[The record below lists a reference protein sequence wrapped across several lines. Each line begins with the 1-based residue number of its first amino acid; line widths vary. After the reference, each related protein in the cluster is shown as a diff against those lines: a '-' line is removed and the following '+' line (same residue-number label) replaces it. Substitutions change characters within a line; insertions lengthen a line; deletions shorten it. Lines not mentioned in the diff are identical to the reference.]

1 MGMKNWIFYII
12 AISFVQFGFSQLNK
26 IEDYDSIVSYQVKKK
41 ETLFNISK
49 KFKINIEDI
58 FQFNPELRDQ
68 KLRKNSII
76 NIPLKKI
83 KKNIYLDSSINQKT
97 IDENKLLNQINKK
110 KNPKKNNINLAFLA
124 PIKID
129 EIQYD
134 SINQTKEFLKK
145 INLTTISIDFYN
157 GMKMAIDEESN
168 KDIRINLDVFDTK
181 NRIDVIKD
189 LKENIDFNNYDFV
202 IGPLITRNFNY
213 FNSNDVKT
221 KIVSPLITADVE
233 FRENTIITTAPDSLK
248 RKFVF
253 EMIDEMIELKNDQCV
268 LIISD
273 QKNEKTKNELLIK
286 FPNAEKID
294 INDKN
299 LFVDPKITDS
309 LMYDNKEN
317 WVFLETNRSNVISS
331 VSSLLNSQINE
342 ERKIKLISSV
352 SVENYDNP
360 NISYE
365 KLGNLNFIYPS
376 DSFPDQSDALD
387 VFKSNF
393 LDQIGKYPNRVSIKA
408 YDLIKDLL
416 QRFIYYRNYS
426 GFDIDYET
434 SLLNNKYNYKE
445 MDEQGLR
452 NQSFY
457 IVKHKELQVI
467 DLTNK

>member
-12 AISFVQFGFSQLNK
+12 AISFVQFGLSQFNK

-76 NIPLKKI
+76 SIPLKKI
-83 KKNIYLDSSINQKT
+83 KKNINQKT
-97 IDENKLLNQINKK
+97 IDENKLLNQINKN

-233 FRENTIITTAPDSLK
+233 FRDNTIITTAPDSLK

-253 EMIDEMIELKNDQCV
+253 EMIDEMIELNNDQCV

-294 INDKN
+294 INDEN

>member
-76 NIPLKKI
+76 SIPLKKI

-97 IDENKLLNQINKK
+97 IDENKLLNQINKN

-157 GMKMAIDEESN
+157 GMKMAIDEESSE
-168 KDIRINLDVFDTK
+168 DIRINLDVFDTK

-294 INDKN
+294 INDEN

-416 QRFIYYRNYS
+416 QRFIYYRNYT

>member
-1 MGMKNWIFYII
+1 MKNWILYII
-12 AISFVQFGFSQLNK
+12 AVLFFQFGFSQSNG
-26 IEDYDSIVSYQVKKK
+26 IEDYDSIVSYQIKKK

-58 FQFNPELRDQ
+58 FLFNPELRGQ
-68 KLRKNSII
+68 KLKKNSII
-76 NIPLKKI
+76 NIPLKRI
-83 KKNIYLDSSINQKT
+83 KKNIYLDPSTNQKT
-97 IDENKLLNQINKK
+97 IDENKFLNQIPKN
-110 KNPKKNNINLAFLA
+110 KNPKKNNINLALLV
-124 PIKID
+124 PLKID
-129 EIQYD
+129 EIEYD

-168 KDIRINLDVFDTK
+168 QDIKINFDVFDTK
-181 NRIDVIKD
+181 NRIDVIKK
-189 LKENIDFNNYDFV
+189 LKEKIDFNNYDFV
-202 IGPLITRNFNY
+202 IGPLITRNFNF
-213 FNSNDVKT
+213 FNSNNIKT
-221 KIVSPLITADVE
+221 KIVSPLITSDVE
-233 FRENTIITTAPDSLK
+233 LRDNTIITTAPDSLK
-248 RKFVF
+248 RKFVYKI
-253 EMIDEMIELKNDQCV
+253 IDEMIELKNDQCV

-273 QKNEKTKNELLIK
+273 QENEKTKNELLMK

-294 INDKN
+294 LSDEN

-309 LMYDNKEN
+309 LMYSNKEN

-331 VSSLLNSQINE
+331 VTSLLNSQINE

-352 SVENYDNP
+352 SVENFDNP

-376 DSFPDQSDALD
+376 NSFPDQSEALN
-387 VFKSNF
+387 VFKLNF
-393 LDQIGKYPNRVSIKA
+393 LNQIGKYPNRISIKA

-445 MDEQGLR
+445 TDQQGLR

-457 IVKHKELQVI
+457 IIKHKELEVI

>member
-1 MGMKNWIFYII
+1 MKNWILYII
-12 AISFVQFGFSQLNK
+12 AVLFFQFGFSQSNG
-26 IEDYDSIVSYQVKKK
+26 IEDYDSIVSYQIKKK

-58 FQFNPELRDQ
+58 FLFNPELRGQ
-68 KLRKNSII
+68 KLKKNSII
-76 NIPLKKI
+76 NIPLKRI
-83 KKNIYLDSSINQKT
+83 KKNIYLDSSINQKI
-97 IDENKLLNQINKK
+97 IDENKFLNQIPKN
-110 KNPKKNNINLAFLA
+110 KNPKNNNINLALLL
-124 PIKID
+124 PLKID
-129 EIQYD
+129 EIEYD

-168 KDIRINLDVFDTK
+168 QDIKINFDVFDTK
-181 NRIDVIKD
+181 NRIDVIKK
-189 LKENIDFNNYDFV
+189 LKEKIDFNNYDFV
-202 IGPLITRNFNY
+202 IGPLITRNFNF
-213 FNSNDVKT
+213 FNSNNIKT
-221 KIVSPLITADVE
+221 KIVSPLITSDVE
-233 FRENTIITTAPDSLK
+233 LRDNTIITTAPDSLK
-248 RKFVF
+248 RKFVYKI
-253 EMIDEMIELKNDQCV
+253 IDEMIELKNDQCA

-273 QKNEKTKNELLIK
+273 QENEKTKNELLMK

-294 INDKN
+294 LSDEN

-309 LMYDNKEN
+309 LMYSNKEN

-331 VSSLLNSQINE
+331 VTSLLNSQINE

-352 SVENYDNP
+352 SVENFDNP

-376 DSFPDQSDALD
+376 NSFPDQSEALN
-387 VFKSNF
+387 VFKLNF
-393 LDQIGKYPNRVSIKA
+393 LNQIGKYPNRISIKA

-445 MDEQGLR
+445 TDQQGLR

-457 IVKHKELQVI
+457 IIKHKELEVI

>member
-1 MGMKNWIFYII
+1 MKNWIFYII
-12 AISFVQFGFSQLNK
+12 TISFVQFGLSQFNK

-233 FRENTIITTAPDSLK
+233 FKENTIITTAPDSLK

-294 INDKN
+294 INDNN

-393 LDQIGKYPNRVSIKA
+393 LDQIGKYPNRISIKA

-426 GFDIDYET
+426 GFDLDYET

>member
-12 AISFVQFGFSQLNK
+12 AISFVQFGLSQFNK
-26 IEDYDSIVSYQVKKK
+26 IEDYDSIVYYQVKKK

-213 FNSNDVKT
+213 FNSNNVKT
-221 KIVSPLITADVE
+221 KIVSPLITSDVE
-233 FRENTIITTAPDSLK
+233 LRDNTIITTAPDSLK

-253 EMIDEMIELKNDQCV
+253 EMIDEMIELNNDQCV

-294 INDKN
+294 INDEN

-376 DSFPDQSDALD
+376 DSFPNQSDALD

-445 MDEQGLR
+445 IDEQGLR

-457 IVKHKELQVI
+457 IIKHKELQVI

>member
-1 MGMKNWIFYII
+1 MKNWILNII
-12 AISFVQFGFSQLNK
+12 AVLFFQFGFSQSNG
-26 IEDYDSIVSYQVKKK
+26 IEDYDSIVSYQIKKK

-58 FQFNPELRDQ
+58 FLFNPELRGQ
-68 KLRKNSII
+68 KLKKNSII
-76 NIPLKKI
+76 NIPLKRI

-97 IDENKLLNQINKK
+97 IDENKFLNQIPKN
-110 KNPKKNNINLAFLA
+110 KNPKKNNINLALLV
-124 PIKID
+124 PLKID
-129 EIQYD
+129 EIEYD

-168 KDIRINLDVFDTK
+168 QDIKINFDVFDTK
-181 NRIDVIKD
+181 NRIDVIKM
-189 LKENIDFNNYDFV
+189 LKEKIDFNNYDFV
-202 IGPLITRNFNY
+202 IGPLITRNFNF
-213 FNSNDVKT
+213 FNSNNIKT
-221 KIVSPLITADVE
+221 KVVSPLITSNVE
-233 FRENTIITTAPDSLK
+233 LRANTIITTAPDSLK
-248 RKFVF
+248 RKFVYKI
-253 EMIDEMIELKNDQCV
+253 IDEMIELKNDQCV

>member
-12 AISFVQFGFSQLNK
+12 AISFVQFGLSQFNK

-83 KKNIYLDSSINQKT
+83 KKNIYLDSNINQKT
-97 IDENKLLNQINKK
+97 IDENKFLNQINKN

-189 LKENIDFNNYDFV
+189 LKENIDFNNYDFI

-213 FNSNDVKT
+213 FNSNNIKT
-221 KIVSPLITADVE
+221 KIVSPLISSDVE

-253 EMIDEMIELKNDQCV
+253 EMIDQMIELKNDQCV

-273 QKNEKTKNELLIK
+273 QKNEKTKNELLMK

-294 INDKN
+294 ISDEN

-309 LMYDNKEN
+309 LMYNNKEN

-393 LDQIGKYPNRVSIKA
+393 LNQIGKYPNRVSIKA

-416 QRFIYYRNYS
+416 QRFIYYRNYT

-445 MDEQGLR
+445 IDEQGLR

-457 IVKHKELQVI
+457 IIKHKELQVI

>member
-1 MGMKNWIFYII
+1 MKNCIFYII

-76 NIPLKKI
+76 SIPLKKI

-97 IDENKLLNQINKK
+97 IDENKLLNQINKD

-157 GMKMAIDEESN
+157 GMKMAIDEESSE
-168 KDIRINLDVFDTK
+168 DIRINLDVFDTK

-189 LKENIDFNNYDFV
+189 LKENMDFNNYDFV
-202 IGPLITRNFNY
+202 IGPLISRNFNY
-213 FNSNDVKT
+213 FNSIDVKT
-221 KIVSPLITADVE
+221 KIVSPLITSDVE
-233 FRENTIITTAPDSLK
+233 LRDNTIITTAPDSLK

-253 EMIDEMIELKNDQCV
+253 EVIDEMIELKNDQCV

-286 FPNAEKID
+286 FPNAEEID
-294 INDKN
+294 INDEN

-393 LDQIGKYPNRVSIKA
+393 LDQTGKYPNRISIKA

-416 QRFIYYRNYS
+416 QRFIYYRNYT

-445 MDEQGLR
+445 IDEQGLR

-457 IVKHKELQVI
+457 IIKHKELQVI

>member
-1 MGMKNWIFYII
+1 MKNWIFYII

-97 IDENKLLNQINKK
+97 IDENKLLNQINKN

-134 SINQTKEFLKK
+134 SINQAKEFLKK

-181 NRIDVIKD
+181 NRIDVIKK
-189 LKENIDFNNYDFV
+189 LKEKVDFNNYDFV

-213 FNSNDVKT
+213 FNSNNVKT
-221 KIVSPLITADVE
+221 KIVSPLITSDVE
-233 FRENTIITTAPDSLK
+233 LRDNTIITTAPDSLK

-253 EMIDEMIELKNDQCV
+253 EMIDEMIELNNDQCV

-376 DSFPDQSDALD
+376 DSFPEQSDALD
-387 VFKSNF
+387 IFKSNF

>member
-12 AISFVQFGFSQLNK
+12 AISFVQFGLSQFNK

>member
-1 MGMKNWIFYII
+1 MKNWIFYII
-12 AISFVQFGFSQLNK
+12 AISFVQFGFPQLNK

-76 NIPLKKI
+76 SIPLKKI

-97 IDENKLLNQINKK
+97 IDENKLLNQINKN

-213 FNSNDVKT
+213 FNSNNVKT
-221 KIVSPLITADVE
+221 KIVSPLITSDVE
-233 FRENTIITTAPDSLK
+233 LRDNTIITTAPDSLK

-253 EMIDEMIELKNDQCV
+253 EMIDEMIELNNDQCV

-294 INDKN
+294 INNEN

-317 WVFLETNRSNVISS
+317 WVFLETNSSNVISS

-416 QRFIYYRNYS
+416 QRFIYYRNYT

-445 MDEQGLR
+445 IDEQGLR

-457 IVKHKELQVI
+457 IIKHKELQVI

>member
-1 MGMKNWIFYII
+1 MKNWIFYII
-12 AISFVQFGFSQLNK
+12 AISFVQFGLSQFNK

-233 FRENTIITTAPDSLK
+233 LRENTIITTAPDSLK

-294 INDKN
+294 INDNN

-309 LMYDNKEN
+309 LMYENKEN

>member
-1 MGMKNWIFYII
+1 MKNWILYII
-12 AISFVQFGFSQLNK
+12 AVLFFQFGFSQLNK

-76 NIPLKKI
+76 SIPLKKI
-83 KKNIYLDSSINQKT
+83 KKNIYLDSNINQKT
-97 IDENKLLNQINKK
+97 IDENKLLNQIPKN
-110 KNPKKNNINLAFLA
+110 KNPKKNNINLALLV
-124 PIKID
+124 PLKID
-129 EIQYD
+129 EIEYD

-157 GMKMAIDEESN
+157 GMKMAIDEESSE
-168 KDIRINLDVFDTK
+168 DIRINLDVFDTK

-213 FNSNDVKT
+213 FNSNNVKT
-221 KIVSPLITADVE
+221 KIVSPLITSDVE
-233 FRENTIITTAPDSLK
+233 LRDNTIITTAPDSLK
-248 RKFVF
+248 RKFIF
-253 EMIDEMIELKNDQCV
+253 EMIDEMIELNNDQCV

-294 INDKN
+294 INDEN

-416 QRFIYYRNYS
+416 QRFIYYRNYT

-445 MDEQGLR
+445 IDEQGLR

-457 IVKHKELQVI
+457 IIKHKELQVI

>member
-1 MGMKNWIFYII
+1 MGMKNLIFYII

>member
-1 MGMKNWIFYII
+1 MKNWILNII
-12 AISFVQFGFSQLNK
+12 AVLFFQFGFSQSNG
-26 IEDYDSIVSYQVKKK
+26 IEDYDSIVSYEIKKK

-58 FQFNPELRDQ
+58 FLFNPELRGQ
-68 KLRKNSII
+68 KLKKNSII
-76 NIPLKKI
+76 NIPLKRI
-83 KKNIYLDSSINQKT
+83 KKNIYLDSGINKKT
-97 IDENKLLNQINKK
+97 IDENKFLNQITKN
-110 KNPKKNNINLAFLA
+110 KNPKKNNINLALLA
-124 PIKID
+124 PLKID
-129 EIQYD
+129 EIEYD

-168 KDIRINLDVFDTK
+168 QDIKINLDVFDTK
-181 NRIDVIKD
+181 NRIDVIKM
-189 LKENIDFNNYDFV
+189 LKEKIDFNNYDFV
-202 IGPLITRNFNY
+202 IGPLITRNFNF
-213 FNSNDVKT
+213 FNSNNIKT
-221 KIVSPLITADVE
+221 KVVSPLITSNVE
-233 FRENTIITTAPDSLK
+233 LRANTIITTAPDSLK
-248 RKFVF
+248 RKFVYKI
-253 EMIDEMIELKNDQCV
+253 IDEMIELKNDQCV

-273 QKNEKTKNELLIK
+273 QENEKTKNELLMK

-294 INDKN
+294 LSDEN

-309 LMYDNKEN
+309 LMYANKEN
-317 WVFLETNRSNVISS
+317 WVFLETKRSNIISS

-352 SVENYDNP
+352 SVENFDNP

-376 DSFPDQSDALD
+376 NSFPRQSEALN
-387 VFKSNF
+387 VFKLNF
-393 LDQIGKYPNRVSIKA
+393 LNQFGSYPNRISIKA

-416 QRFIYYRNYS
+416 ERFIYYRNYN
-426 GFDIDYET
+426 GFDIDYE
-434 SLLNNKYNYKE
+434 SNLLNNKYNYKE
-445 MDEQGLR
+445 TDQQGLR

-457 IVKHKELQVI
+457 IVKHKELEVI

>member
-1 MGMKNWIFYII
+1 MKNWILNII
-12 AISFVQFGFSQLNK
+12 AVLFFQFGISQSNG
-26 IEDYDSIVSYQVKKK
+26 IEDYDSIVSYEIKKK

-58 FQFNPELRDQ
+58 FLFNPELRGQ
-68 KLRKNSII
+68 KLKKNSII
-76 NIPLKKI
+76 NIPLKRI
-83 KKNIYLDSSINQKT
+83 KKNIYLDSGIDKKT
-97 IDENKLLNQINKK
+97 IDENKFLNQITKN
-110 KNPKKNNINLAFLA
+110 KNPKKNNINLALLA

-129 EIQYD
+129 DIQYD

-168 KDIRINLDVFDTK
+168 QDIKINLDVFDTK
-181 NRIDVIKD
+181 NRIDVIKM
-189 LKENIDFNNYDFV
+189 LKEKIDFNNYDFV
-202 IGPLITRNFNY
+202 IGPLITRNFNF
-213 FNSNDVKT
+213 FNSNNIKT
-221 KIVSPLITADVE
+221 KVVSPLITSNVE
-233 FRENTIITTAPDSLK
+233 FRDNTIITTAPDSLK
-248 RKFVF
+248 RKFVYKI
-253 EMIDEMIELKNDQCV
+253 IDEMIELKNDQCV

-273 QKNEKTKNELLIK
+273 QENEKTKNELLK
-286 FPNAEKID
+286 RFPNAEKID
-294 INDKN
+294 LSDEN
-299 LFVDPKITDS
+299 LFVDPEITDS
-309 LMYDNKEN
+309 LMYSNKEN

-352 SVENYDNP
+352 SVENFENP

-376 DSFPDQSDALD
+376 NSFPDQSEALNI
-387 VFKSNF
+387 FKSNF
-393 LDQIGKYPNRVSIKA
+393 LDQFGNYPSKISIKA

-434 SLLNNKYNYKE
+434 NLLNNKYNYKE
-445 MDEQGLR
+445 TEEQGLR

-457 IVKHKELQVI
+457 IVKHKELEVI

>member
-1 MGMKNWIFYII
+1 MKNWILNII
-12 AISFVQFGFSQLNK
+12 AVLFFQFGFCQSNG
-26 IEDYDSIVSYQVKKK
+26 IEDYDSIVSYQIKKK

-76 NIPLKKI
+76 SIPLKKI

>member
-1 MGMKNWIFYII
+1 MKNWIFYII
-12 AISFVQFGFSQLNK
+12 AISFVQFGLSQFNK

-286 FPNAEKID
+286 FPNAEKIY

>member
-12 AISFVQFGFSQLNK
+12 AISFVQFGLSQFNK

-233 FRENTIITTAPDSLK
+233 FRDNTIITTAPDSLK

-294 INDKN
+294 LNDKN

>member
-12 AISFVQFGFSQLNK
+12 AISFVQFGLSQFNK

-76 NIPLKKI
+76 SIPLKKI

-97 IDENKLLNQINKK
+97 IEENKLLNQINKNK
-110 KNPKKNNINLAFLA
+110 DPKKNNINLAFLA

-157 GMKMAIDEESN
+157 GMKMAIDEESSE
-168 KDIRINLDVFDTK
+168 DIRINLDVFDTK

-213 FNSNDVKT
+213 FNSNNVKT
-221 KIVSPLITADVE
+221 KIVSPLITSDVE
-233 FRENTIITTAPDSLK
+233 LRDNTIITTAPDSLK

-253 EMIDEMIELKNDQCV
+253 EMIDEMIELNNDQCV

-294 INDKN
+294 INDEN

-416 QRFIYYRNYS
+416 QRFIYYRNYT

-445 MDEQGLR
+445 IDEQGLR

-457 IVKHKELQVI
+457 IIKHKELQVI

>member
-1 MGMKNWIFYII
+1 MKNWIFYII
-12 AISFVQFGFSQLNK
+12 AISYVQFGFSQLNK

-76 NIPLKKI
+76 SIPLKKI
-83 KKNIYLDSSINQKT
+83 KKNIYFDSSINQKT
-97 IDENKLLNQINKK
+97 IDENKLLNQINNN

-157 GMKMAIDEESN
+157 GMKMAIDEESSE
-168 KDIRINLDVFDTK
+168 DVRINLDVFDTK

-189 LKENIDFNNYDFV
+189 LKENMDFNNYDFV

-213 FNSNDVKT
+213 FNSNNIKT
-221 KIVSPLITADVE
+221 KIVSPLITSDVE
-233 FRENTIITTAPDSLK
+233 LRDNTIITTAPDSLK

-294 INDKN
+294 INDEK

-342 ERKIKLISSV
+342 KRKIKLISSV

-416 QRFIYYRNYS
+416 QRFIYYRNYT

-445 MDEQGLR
+445 IDEQGLR

-457 IVKHKELQVI
+457 IIKHKELQVI

>member
-12 AISFVQFGFSQLNK
+12 AISYVQFGFSQLNK

-76 NIPLKKI
+76 SIPLKKI
-83 KKNIYLDSSINQKT
+83 KKNIYFDSSINQKT
-97 IDENKLLNQINKK
+97 IDENKLLNQINNN

-157 GMKMAIDEESN
+157 GMKMAIDEESSE
-168 KDIRINLDVFDTK
+168 DVRINLDVFDTK

-189 LKENIDFNNYDFV
+189 LKENMDFNNYDFV

-213 FNSNDVKT
+213 FNSNNIKT
-221 KIVSPLITADVE
+221 KIVSPLITSDVE
-233 FRENTIITTAPDSLK
+233 LRDNTIITTAPDSLK

-294 INDKN
+294 INDEK

-342 ERKIKLISSV
+342 KRKIKLISSV

-416 QRFIYYRNYS
+416 QRFIYYRNYT

-445 MDEQGLR
+445 IDEQGLR

-457 IVKHKELQVI
+457 IIKHKELQVI

>member
-1 MGMKNWIFYII
+1 MKNWILYII
-12 AISFVQFGFSQLNK
+12 AVSFFQLGFSQSNG
-26 IEDYDSIVSYQVKKK
+26 IEDYDSIVSYQIKKK

-58 FQFNPELRDQ
+58 FLFNPELRGQ
-68 KLRKNSII
+68 KLKKNSII
-76 NIPLKKI
+76 NIPIKRI

-97 IDENKLLNQINKK
+97 IDENKFLNQIPKN
-110 KNPKKNNINLAFLA
+110 KNPKKNNINLALLL
-124 PIKID
+124 PLKID
-129 EIQYD
+129 EIEYD

-157 GMKMAIDEESN
+157 GMKMAIDEETN
-168 KDIRINLDVFDTK
+168 QDIKINFDVFDTK
-181 NRIDVIKD
+181 NRIDVIKK
-189 LKENIDFNNYDFV
+189 LKEKIEFNNYDFV
-202 IGPLITRNFNY
+202 IGPLITRNFNF
-213 FNSNDVKT
+213 FNSNNIKT
-221 KIVSPLITADVE
+221 KIVSPLITSDVE
-233 FRENTIITTAPDSLK
+233 LRDNTIITTAPDSLK
-248 RKFVF
+248 RKFVY
-253 EMIDEMIELKNDQCV
+253 EIIDEMIELKNDQCV

-273 QKNEKTKNELLIK
+273 QENEKTKNELIMK

-294 INDKN
+294 LSDEN

-331 VSSLLNSQINE
+331 VTSLLNSQINE
-342 ERKIKLISSV
+342 EREIKLISSV
-352 SVENYDNP
+352 SVENFDNP

-376 DSFPDQSDALD
+376 NSFPDQSEALNI
-387 VFKSNF
+387 FKLNF
-393 LDQIGKYPNRVSIKA
+393 FDQFGSYPNRISIKA

-416 QRFIYYRNYS
+416 QRFIYYKNYS

-434 SLLNNKYNYKE
+434 NLLNNKYNYIE
-445 MDEQGLR
+445 TDQQGLR

-457 IVKHKELQVI
+457 IVKHKELEVI

>member
-1 MGMKNWIFYII
+1 MKNWILYII
-12 AISFVQFGFSQLNK
+12 AVSFFQFGFSQSNG
-26 IEDYDSIVSYQVKKK
+26 IEDYDSIVSYQIKKK

-58 FQFNPELRDQ
+58 YLFNPELRGQ
-68 KLRKNSII
+68 KLKKNSII
-76 NIPLKKI
+76 NIPLKRI

-97 IDENKLLNQINKK
+97 IDENKFLSQIPNN
-110 KNPKKNNINLAFLA
+110 KNPKKNNINLALLV
-124 PIKID
+124 PLKID
-129 EIQYD
+129 EIEYD

-157 GMKMAIDEESN
+157 GMKVAIDEESN
-168 KDIRINLDVFDTK
+168 QDVKINFDVFDTK
-181 NRIDVIKD
+181 NRIDVIKK
-189 LKENIDFNNYDFV
+189 LKENIDFDNYDFV
-202 IGPLITRNFNY
+202 IGPLITRNFNF
-213 FNSNDVKT
+213 FNSNNIKT
-221 KIVSPLITADVE
+221 KIVSPLITSDVE
-233 FRENTIITTAPDSLK
+233 FRDNTIITTAPDSLK
-248 RKFVF
+248 RKFVYKI
-253 EMIDEMIELKNDQCV
+253 IDEMIELKNDQCV

-273 QKNEKTKNELLIK
+273 QENEKTKNELLMK

-294 INDKN
+294 LSDEN

-309 LMYDNKEN
+309 LMYSNKEN

-331 VSSLLNSQINE
+331 VTSLLNSQINE

-352 SVENYDNP
+352 SVENFDNP

-376 DSFPDQSDALD
+376 NSFPDQSETLN
-387 VFKSNF
+387 VFKLNF
-393 LDQIGKYPNRVSIKA
+393 LNQIGKYPNRISIKA

-445 MDEQGLR
+445 TDQQGLR

-457 IVKHKELQVI
+457 IIKHKELEVI

>member
-1 MGMKNWIFYII
+1 MGMKNCIFYII

-76 NIPLKKI
+76 SIPLKKI

-97 IDENKLLNQINKK
+97 IDENKLLNQINKN

-157 GMKMAIDEESN
+157 GMKMAIDEESSE
-168 KDIRINLDVFDTK
+168 DIRINLDVFDTK

-189 LKENIDFNNYDFV
+189 LKENMDFNNYDFV
-202 IGPLITRNFNY
+202 IGPLISRNFNY
-213 FNSNDVKT
+213 FNSIDVKT
-221 KIVSPLITADVE
+221 KIVSPLITSDVE
-233 FRENTIITTAPDSLK
+233 LRDNTIITTAPDSLK

-253 EMIDEMIELKNDQCV
+253 EVIDEMIELKNDQCV

-286 FPNAEKID
+286 FPNAEEID
-294 INDKN
+294 INDEN

-393 LDQIGKYPNRVSIKA
+393 LDQTGKYPNRISIKA

-416 QRFIYYRNYS
+416 QRFIYYRNYT

-445 MDEQGLR
+445 IDEQGLR

-457 IVKHKELQVI
+457 IIKHKELQVI

>member
-1 MGMKNWIFYII
+1 MKNWILNII
-12 AISFVQFGFSQLNK
+12 AVLFFQFGFCQSNG
-26 IEDYDSIVSYQVKKK
+26 IEDYDSIVSYEIKKK

-58 FQFNPELRDQ
+58 FLFNPELRGQ
-68 KLRKNSII
+68 KLKKNSII
-76 NIPLKKI
+76 NIPLKRI
-83 KKNIYLDSSINQKT
+83 KKNIYLDSGINKKT
-97 IDENKLLNQINKK
+97 IDENKFLNQITQN
-110 KNPKKNNINLAFLA
+110 KNPKKNNINLALLA
-124 PIKID
+124 PLKTD
-129 EIQYD
+129 EIEYD

-168 KDIRINLDVFDTK
+168 QDIKINLDVFDTK

-202 IGPLITRNFNY
+202 IGPLITRNFNF
-213 FNSNDVKT
+213 FNSNNIKT
-221 KIVSPLITADVE
+221 KIVSPLITSDVE
-233 FRENTIITTAPDSLK
+233 LRDNTIITTAPDSLK

-253 EMIDEMIELKNDQCV
+253 EMIDEMIELNNDQCV

-294 INDKN
+294 INNEN

>member
-12 AISFVQFGFSQLNK
+12 AISFVQFGLSQFNK

-233 FRENTIITTAPDSLK
+233 FRDNTIITTAPDSLK

-467 DLTNK
+467 DLTNE

>member
-12 AISFVQFGFSQLNK
+12 AISFVQFGLSQFNK

-97 IDENKLLNQINKK
+97 IDENKLLNQVNKN

-134 SINQTKEFLKK
+134 SINQTKEFLKN

>member
-1 MGMKNWIFYII
+1 MKNWILNII
-12 AISFVQFGFSQLNK
+12 AVLFFQFGFSQSNG
-26 IEDYDSIVSYQVKKK
+26 IEDYDSIVSYEIKKK

-58 FQFNPELRDQ
+58 FLFNPELRGQ
-68 KLRKNSII
+68 KLKKNSII
-76 NIPLKKI
+76 NIPLKRI
-83 KKNIYLDSSINQKT
+83 KKNIYLDSGINKKT
-97 IDENKLLNQINKK
+97 IDENKFLNQITKN

-129 EIQYD
+129 DIQYD

-157 GMKMAIDEESN
+157 GVKMAIDEESN
-168 KDIRINLDVFDTK
+168 QDIKINLDVFDTK
-181 NRIDVIKD
+181 NRIDVIKM
-189 LKENIDFNNYDFV
+189 LKEKIDFNNYDFV
-202 IGPLITRNFNY
+202 IGPLITRNFNF
-213 FNSNDVKT
+213 FNSNNIKT
-221 KIVSPLITADVE
+221 KVVSPLITSNVE
-233 FRENTIITTAPDSLK
+233 LRDNTIITTAPDSLK
-248 RKFVF
+248 RKFVYKI
-253 EMIDEMIELKNDQCV
+253 IDEMIELKNDQCV

-273 QKNEKTKNELLIK
+273 QENEKTKNELLK
-286 FPNAEKID
+286 RFPNAEKID
-294 INDKN
+294 LSDEN
-299 LFVDPKITDS
+299 LFVDPEITDS
-309 LMYDNKEN
+309 LMYSNKEN

-352 SVENYDNP
+352 SVENFDNP

-376 DSFPDQSDALD
+376 NSFPDQSEALNI
-387 VFKSNF
+387 FKSNF
-393 LDQIGKYPNRVSIKA
+393 LDQFGNYPTKISIKA

-434 SLLNNKYNYKE
+434 NLLNNKYNYKE
-445 MDEQGLR
+445 TEEQGLR

-457 IVKHKELQVI
+457 IVKHKELEVI

>member
-1 MGMKNWIFYII
+1 MKNWILYII
-12 AISFVQFGFSQLNK
+12 AVLFFQFGFSQSNG
-26 IEDYDSIVSYQVKKK
+26 IEDYDSIVSYQIKKK

-58 FQFNPELRDQ
+58 FLFNPELRGQ
-68 KLRKNSII
+68 KLKKNSII
-76 NIPLKKI
+76 NIPLKRI

-97 IDENKLLNQINKK
+97 IDENKFLSQIPNN
-110 KNPKKNNINLAFLA
+110 KNPKKNNINLALLV
-124 PIKID
+124 PLKID
-129 EIQYD
+129 EIEYD

-168 KDIRINLDVFDTK
+168 QDIKINFDVFDTK
-181 NRIDVIKD
+181 NRIDVIKK
-189 LKENIDFNNYDFV
+189 LKEKVDFNNYDFV
-202 IGPLITRNFNY
+202 IGPLITRNFNF
-213 FNSNDVKT
+213 FNSNNIKT
-221 KIVSPLITADVE
+221 KIVSPLITSDVE
-233 FRENTIITTAPDSLK
+233 FRDNTIITTAPDSLK
-248 RKFVF
+248 RKFVYKI
-253 EMIDEMIELKNDQCV
+253 IDEMIELKNDQCV

-273 QKNEKTKNELLIK
+273 QENEKTKNELLMK

-294 INDKN
+294 LSDEN

-309 LMYDNKEN
+309 LMYSNKEN

-331 VSSLLNSQINE
+331 VTSLLNSQINE

-352 SVENYDNP
+352 SVENFDNP

-376 DSFPDQSDALD
+376 NSFPDQSETLN
-387 VFKSNF
+387 VFKLNF
-393 LDQIGKYPNRVSIKA
+393 LNQIGKYPNRISIKA

-445 MDEQGLR
+445 TDQQGLR

-457 IVKHKELQVI
+457 IIKHKELEVI

>member
-1 MGMKNWIFYII
+1 MKNWIFYII
-12 AISFVQFGFSQLNK
+12 VLSLYQFGLSQSNK
-26 IEDYDSIVSYQVKKK
+26 IEDFDSIVSYELKKK
-41 ETLFNISK
+41 ETLLNISK
-49 KFKINIEDI
+49 KFKINLEDI
-58 FQFNPELRDQ
+58 FLFNPELRGQ
-68 KLRKNSII
+68 KLKKNSII
-76 NIPLKKI
+76 SIPLKKI
-83 KKNIYLDSSINQKT
+83 KKNIYSDSNINQNT
-97 IDENKLLNQINKK
+97 NDENKLLNQIIQS

-129 EIQYD
+129 EIEYD

-157 GMKMAIDEESN
+157 GMRMAIDEESSQN
-168 KDIRINLDVFDTK
+168 IKINLDVFDTK
-181 NRIDVIKD
+181 NSIETIKN
-189 LKENIDFNNYDFV
+189 LKENIDFNDYDFV
-202 IGPLITRNFNY
+202 IGPLITRNFNF
-213 FNSNDVKT
+213 FNSNNIKT
-221 KIVSPLITADVE
+221 KIVSPLITSDIE
-233 FRENTIITTAPDSLK
+233 FRDNIIITTAPDSLK
-248 RKFVF
+248 RKFVY
-253 EMIDEMIELKNDQCV
+253 EIIDEMIELKNDQCV
-268 LIISD
+268 IIISD
-273 QKNEKTKNELLIK
+273 QKNEKIKNELLMK

-294 INDKN
+294 LSDEN

-309 LMYDNKEN
+309 LMYFNKEN

-331 VSSLLNSQINE
+331 VTSLLNSQINE
-342 ERKIKLISSV
+342 QRKIRLISSV

-376 DSFPDQSDALD
+376 NSFPGESDALD

-393 LDQIGKYPNRVSIKA
+393 LNQIGKYPNRISIKA

-445 MDEQGLR
+445 TDQQGLR

-457 IVKHKELQVI
+457 IIKHKELEVI

>member
-12 AISFVQFGFSQLNK
+12 AILFFQFGLSQSNQ
-26 IEDYDSIVSYQVKKK
+26 IEDFDSIVSYEVKKK
-41 ETLFNISK
+41 ETLYNISK
-49 KFKINIEDI
+49 KFNITVNDI
-58 FQFNPELRDQ
+58 YLLNPELRGQ
-68 KLRKNSII
+68 KLKKKSII
-76 NIPLKKI
+76 SIPLKKV
-83 KKNIYLDSSINQKT
+83 KKNFYLDSSKNQKT
-97 IDENKLLNQINKK
+97 TDKNKLLSPVTNNE
-110 KNPKKNNINLAFLA
+110 NPKKNKVNLAFLA

-129 EIQYD
+129 EIEYD

-157 GMKMAIDEESN
+157 GMKMAIDEQSSD
-168 KDIRINLDVFDTK
+168 DIKINLDVFDTK
-181 NRIDVIKD
+181 NRIDVIKMIKD
-189 LKENIDFNNYDFV
+189 NIDFNNYDFI

-213 FNSNDVKT
+213 FNSNNIKT
-221 KIVSPLITADVE
+221 KIVSPLISSDVE

-253 EMIDEMIELKNDQCV
+253 EMIDQMIELKNDQCV

-273 QKNEKTKNELLIK
+273 QKNEKTKNELLMK

-294 INDKN
+294 ISDEN

-309 LMYDNKEN
+309 LMYNNKEN

-360 NISYE
+360 NISFE
-365 KLGNLNFIYPS
+365 KLGNLNFTYPS
-376 DSFPDQSDALD
+376 NSFPEESVAFN
-387 VFKSNF
+387 VFKSNY
-393 LDQIGKYPNRVSIKA
+393 LDQFGNFPNRVSIKA

-416 QRFIYYRNYS
+416 HRYIYYRNYN
-426 GFDIDYET
+426 GFDIGYEN
-434 SLLNNKYNYKE
+434 SLLNNKYNYKDQ
-445 MDEQGLR
+445 DEKGLR

-457 IVKHKELQVI
+457 MVKHKELEVI
-467 DLTNK
+467 DLTKK

>member
-76 NIPLKKI
+76 SIPLKKI

-97 IDENKLLNQINKK
+97 IDENKLLNQIPKK

-157 GMKMAIDEESN
+157 GMKMAIDEESSE
-168 KDIRINLDVFDTK
+168 DIRINLDVFDTK

-213 FNSNDVKT
+213 FNSNNVKT
-221 KIVSPLITADVE
+221 KIVSPLITSDVE
-233 FRENTIITTAPDSLK
+233 LRDNTIITTAPDSLK

-253 EMIDEMIELKNDQCV
+253 EMIDEMIELNNDQCV

-294 INDKN
+294 INDEN

-416 QRFIYYRNYS
+416 QRFIYYRNYT

>member
-12 AISFVQFGFSQLNK
+12 AISFVQFGLSQFNK

-157 GMKMAIDEESN
+157 GMKMAIDEESSE
-168 KDIRINLDVFDTK
+168 DIRINLDVFDTK

-213 FNSNDVKT
+213 FNSNNVKT
-221 KIVSPLITADVE
+221 KIVSPLITSDVE
-233 FRENTIITTAPDSLK
+233 LRDNTIITTAPDSLK
-248 RKFVF
+248 RKFVY
-253 EMIDEMIELKNDQCV
+253 EIIDEMIELKNDQCV